1 MDDAKVNEFS
11 YMTTTVTNDVAM
23 TPVALITA
31 GAGGIGRIIA
41 EALIGEGCRVHVC
54 DIDTDAI
61 ESFLRENPD
70 ATATVADIA
79 DTGQVDQVFA
89 ELADYHE
96 RLDVLVNNAG
106 IAGPTAHVE
115 DIEPGDWDH
124 TIAVNLNG
132 HFYCTR
138 LAIPM
143 LKAGGGGSIINM
155 ASNAAFFGCPMR
167 APYTASKWALVGFTK
182 TLAMELGPFGI
193 RVNAICPSSVE
204 GARIDGVIEREAQR
218 RGLSTGDVRN
228 MYVRQSSMR
237 SFVTAEDVANL
248 AVFLASEKS
257 AKISGQ
263 ALGLDGHT
271 ESLMSWRD

>member
-1 MDDAKVNEFS
+1 VDDAKVNEFS
-11 YMTTTVTNDVAM
+11 DMTTTLTNDVAR

-31 GAGGIGRIIA
+31 GAGGIGRTIA
-41 EALIGEGCRVHVC
+41 ESLLGEGYRVHVC

-70 ATATVADIA
+70 ATATLADIA
-79 DTGQVDQVFA
+79 NTGQVDQVFA
-89 ELADYHE
+89 ELADHYE

-115 DIEPGDWDH
+115 DVEPGDWDH
-124 TIAVNLNG
+124 TIAVNLSG

-138 LAIPM
+138 LAVPM
-143 LKAGGGGSIINM
+143 LKAGGGSIVNM

-167 APYTASKWALVGFTK
+167 APYTASKWALIGFTK

-204 GARIDGVIEREAQR
+204 GARIDAVIEREARR
-218 RGLSTGDVRN
+218 RGLSTEDVRN

-248 AVFLASEKS
+248 TVFLASEKS
-257 AKISGQ
+257 AMISGQ

-271 ESLMSWRD
+271 ESLMSWLD